1 MSTALPNM
9 HEVPALQW
17 AALDWILLTVVLA
30 SLLLGAWRG
39 LVYEVLSLLAWV
51 AAFFVAQWFA
61 ADVAAWLPLGDSAE
75 PVRYAAGFVGV
86 FVATLFACG
95 MVAWLAKKLIEAVG
109 LRPVDR
115 VLGAVFGVV
124 RAGVLLLV
132 LGVVAQLTP
141 IGKTAWW
148 LESASAPRIAQVL
161 QNLRPAL
168 PEQFGKML
176 PA

>member
-1 MSTALPNM
+1 M

-95 MVAWLAKKLIEAVG
+95 KIGRASCRE
-109 LRPVDR
+109 R
-115 VLGAVFGVV
+115 V
-124 RAGVLLLV
+124 
-132 LGVVAQLTP
+132 
-141 IGKTAWW
+141 
-148 LESASAPRIAQVL
+148 
-161 QNLRPAL
+161 
-168 PEQFGKML
+168 
-176 PA
+176 

>member
-1 MSTALPNM
+1 M
-9 HEVPALQW
+9 HDVPALPF
-17 AALDWILLTVVLA
+17 AALDWVLLALAFA

-61 ADVAAWLPLGDSAE
+61 AEVARLLPMGDSAE
-75 PVRYAAGFVGV
+75 PVRYAAGFLLV
-86 FVATLFACG
+86 FIATLFACSL
-95 MVAWLAKKLIEAVG
+95 VAWLAKKLMEAVG

-124 RAGVLLLV
+124 RAGVLVLV

-141 IGKTAWW
+141 IGAATWW
-148 LESASAPRIAQVL
+148 ADSVSGPRIAVL
-161 QNLRPAL
+161 LQGIRPML
-168 PEQFGKML
+168 PEQFGQML
-176 PA
+176 PV

>member
-1 MSTALPNM
+1 MSEVSALP
-9 HEVPALQW
+9 L
-17 AALDWILLTVVLA
+17 AALDWILLAVMFG

-51 AAFFVAQWFA
+51 AAFIVAQWFA
-61 ADVAAWLPLGDSAE
+61 ADAAALLPMGDSAE
-75 PVRYAAGFVGV
+75 PVRYAAGFVLV
-86 FVATLFACG
+86 FIATLFACSL
-95 MVAWLAKKLIEAVG
+95 VAWLAKKLIEAVG

-124 RAGVLLLV
+124 RAGVLVLV

-141 IGKTAWW
+141 VG
-148 LESASAPRIAQVL
+148 SASWWTESFSGPRIGVAL
-161 QNLRPAL
+161 QALRPAL
-168 PEQFGKML
+168 PEKFGSML

>member
-1 MSTALPNM
+1 VSRAARNMYDVSALP
-9 HEVPALQW
+9 L
-17 AALDWILLTVVLA
+17 AALDWIVLALAFA

-61 ADVAAWLPLGDSAE
+61 TDLAGVLPMGDSAE
-75 PVRYAAGFVGV
+75 PVRYAAGFVLV
-86 FVATLFACG
+86 FIATLFVCSL
-95 MVAWLAKKLIEAVG
+95 VAWLAKKLTEAVG

-124 RAGVLLLV
+124 RAGVLV
-132 LGVVAQLTP
+132 LAMGVVAQLTP
-141 IGKTAWW
+141 IGSATWW
-148 LESASAPRIAQVL
+148 TESLSGPRIVGVL
-161 QNLRPAL
+161 QGLRPAL
-168 PEQFGKML
+168 PEAFGKML